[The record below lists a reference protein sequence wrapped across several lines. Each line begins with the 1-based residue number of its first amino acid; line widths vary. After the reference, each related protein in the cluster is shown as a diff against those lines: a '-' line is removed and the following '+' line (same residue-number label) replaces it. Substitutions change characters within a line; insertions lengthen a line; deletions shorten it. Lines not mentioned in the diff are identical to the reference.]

1 MALDEKIVSIVAR
14 KVLEEIEAK
23 SQKSRCGKA
32 VYDNVDDA
40 VETAAGAQKRFAL
53 MDLEKREQVVKSIRE
68 ACLNNARILAELA
81 VEESRMGR
89 VEDKVV
95 KNILAAQKTP
105 GTEDLKT
112 TAWTGDRGL
121 TLVEMAPFG
130 VIASILPVT
139 NPVASVIN
147 NSISMVAAGNAVAF
161 NPHPR
166 AKHCCNKAVEII
178 NSAIVKAGGP
188 DSLVCSINEPTIET
202 AGELFTHPGVQLISA
217 TGGPGVV
224 KAALSSGKKAIGAGA
239 GNPPV
244 VVDETA
250 DFVKAAHDIVC
261 GASFDNNLPCIVE
274 KELIV
279 VESIAERLMGRM
291 SREGAYV
298 LRGRDI
304 DAMTQRI
311 IGSGQIDKEL
321 IGKDAAVI
329 LREIGIEVGPDVR
342 LAVMEVGPDHPLVYH
357 EQLMPVLPVVKVP
370 TVDDAIDLAVRA
382 EGRNRHTAVMHS
394 KNVDNMTGFA
404 RAIQTTIFVKNAPSY
419 AGIGAGGEG
428 FTTFTIAGPTGEGVT
443 SARTFTRQR
452 RCVLV
457 DAFRIV

>member
-1 MALDEKIVSIVAR
+1 MALDEKFVSIVA
-14 KVLEEIEAK
+14 KKILEEIEAK
-23 SQKSRCGKA
+23 SRNTRSDKA
-32 VYDNVDDA
+32 IYENVDDA
-40 VETAAGAQKRFAL
+40 VEAAVRAQKRFAL
-53 MDLEKREQVVKSIRE
+53 LDLEKREQIIKSIRE
-68 ACLNNARILAELA
+68 ACLNNARVLAEMA
-81 VEESRMGR
+81 VEETRMGR

-112 TAWTGDRGL
+112 TAWTGDHGL

-130 VIASILPVT
+130 VIASITPMT
-139 NPVASVIN
+139 NPIASVIN
-147 NSISMVAAGNAVAF
+147 NSISMIAAGNAVIF
-161 NPHPR
+161 NPHPK
-166 AKHCCNKAVEII
+166 AKNCCNKTVEII
-178 NSAIVKAGGP
+178 HNAITKAGGP
-188 DSLVCSINEPTIET
+188 DSLVCSISEPTIET
-202 AGELFTHPGVQLISA
+202 AGRLFAHPGVQLISA

-224 KAALSSGKKAIGAGA
+224 RAALSSGKKAIGAGA

-274 KELIV
+274 KELIA
-279 VESIAERLMGRM
+279 VESIAEKLMGRF
-291 SREGAYV
+291 SREGAYI
-298 LRGRDI
+298 LRGKDI
-304 DAMTQRI
+304 DALTERI
-311 IGSGQIDKEL
+311 IGSGEIDKEL
-321 IGKDAAVI
+321 IGKDATVI

-342 LAVMEVGPDHPLVYH
+342 LVVMEVGPDHPLVYH

-370 TVDDAIDLAVRA
+370 TVEDAIELAVRA
-382 EGRNRHTAVMHS
+382 EGGNKHTAVMHS
-394 KNVDNMTGFA
+394 KNVDNMTNFA
-404 RAIQTTIFVKNAPSY
+404 RRIQTTIFVKNAPSY

-428 FTTFTIAGPTGEGVT
+428 FATFTIAGPTGEGVT

-457 DAFRIV
+457 DGFRIV